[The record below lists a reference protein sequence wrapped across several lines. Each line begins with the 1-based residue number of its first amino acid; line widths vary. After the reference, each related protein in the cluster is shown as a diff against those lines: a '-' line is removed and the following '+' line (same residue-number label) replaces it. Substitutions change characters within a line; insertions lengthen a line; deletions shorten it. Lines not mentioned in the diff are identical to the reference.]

1 MGDISQENKWERR
14 RGENQEHD
22 QSFNVLLSVR
32 GERNM
37 RGFGLEKTHQRGG
50 EDMRGG
56 RLRGLIEREST
67 PQKRQGERERARE
80 IGNERESARDSGG
93 ERERVRKR
101 AREQPSK
108 GNQTREKERKNEVV
122 RVTESERTSSENRR
136 ERETKSEYMETQKH
150 TRTHTPYTQISRTV
164 IGNMITSLSDG
175 RERISLSQ
183 SGGRDTAS
191 GKENGTED
199 GAQSYKSNDECLSC
213 ANWKSRREREI
224 EKFIIRQP
232 PKGEKDDY
240 DSENS
245 WISDGLPS
253 SSRRRR
259 RGDGR

>member
-1 MGDISQENKWERR
+1 MK
-14 RGENQEHD
+14 
-22 QSFNVLLSVR
+22 
-32 GERNM
+32 
-37 RGFGLEKTHQRGG
+37 
-50 EDMRGG
+50 
-56 RLRGLIEREST
+56 REST

-224 EKFIIRQP
+224 QKFIIRQP

-240 DSENS
+240 DSKNS

-259 RGDGR
+259 RGDGK